1 MFEGYLT
8 VYGKSII
15 VMGHSLSI
23 WIIQTLVIGL
33 CVCVCVCVC
42 VFDIWLF
49 LSHDYLETTRSRNE
63 EVRPRSL
70 RNACQYMSDVSVGGY
85 GNVQQGQNSMLND
98 NVK

>member
-33 CVCVCVCVC
+33 YVCVCVC

-49 LSHDYLETTRSRNE
+49 LSLDYLETTRSRNE

-70 RNACQYMSDVSVGGY
+70 RNACQYMSGVSVGPY